1 MGREILFSK
10 DGVHLYATDVEEGGG
25 TVLTLALNRH
35 GEKNV
40 INPAHTSAIVSAL
53 DVADAHPRLRDTN
66 DKAMI
71 VTGLALDDGA
81 SSSDPRP
88 PPPKFFCNGLDL
100 DWMMKNGDS
109 VPSMIESFCS
119 GVLARMLVLP
129 YPTVAALNGHA
140 IGAGL
145 FIALACD
152 YRVMRTARGFVQWPE
167 ARLGMRLSKGFAEL
181 SKAKVVG
188 GGVGG
193 GAADRDVLREGILTA
208 RRYGSRDALE
218 AGLIDGEC
226 PVEELYGRAFELA
239 RGKLPE
245 SGLGLDY
252 FDPKAYSQMKVE
264 MYTDAYRALRFGKV
278 EDVPMSRI

>member
-1 MGREILFSK
+1 MGRETLFSR

-35 GEKNV
+35 DEKNV
-40 INPAHTSAIVSAL
+40 INPAHTSAIVAAL
-53 DVADAHPRLRDTN
+53 DVADAHPRLADTN

-71 VTGLALDDGA
+71 VTGLSFDDDDA
-81 SSSDPRP
+81 SSTSSGPRS

-109 VPSMIESFCS
+109 VPTMIETFCS
-119 GVLARMLVLP
+119 DVLARILVLP

-152 YRVMRTARGFVQWPE
+152 YRVMRTERGFVQWPE

-181 SKAKVVG
+181 SKAKVV
-188 GGVGG
+188 
-193 GAADRDVLREGILTA
+193 DRDVLREGILTA
-208 RRYGSRDALE
+208 RRYGSRDALD
-218 AGLIDGEC
+218 AGLVDGEC
-226 PVEELYGRAFELA
+226 PAEGLYGAAFALA
-239 RGKLPE
+239 AGKLPE
-245 SGLGLDY
+245 SGLGLDH
-252 FDPKAYSQMKVE
+252 FDLGAYSQMKVE

>member
-1 MGREILFSK
+1 MGRETLFSR

-35 GEKNV
+35 DEKNV
-40 INPAHTSAIVSAL
+40 INPAHTSAIVAAL
-53 DVADAHPRLRDTN
+53 DVADAHPRLADTN

-71 VTGLALDDGA
+71 VTGLSFDDDDA
-81 SSSDPRP
+81 SSTSSGPRS

-109 VPSMIESFCS
+109 VPAMIESFCS
-119 GVLARMLVLP
+119 DVLARILILP

-152 YRVMRTARGFVQWPE
+152 YRVMRTERGFVQWPE

-181 SKAKVVG
+181 SKAK
-188 GGVGG
+188 
-193 GAADRDVLREGILTA
+193 AADRGVLREGILTA
-208 RRYGSRDALE
+208 RRYGSRDALD
-218 AGLIDGEC
+218 AGLVDGEC
-226 PVEELYGRAFELA
+226 PAEELYGAAFELA
-239 RGKLPE
+239 AGKLPE
-245 SGLGLDY
+245 SGLGLDH
-252 FDPKAYSQMKVE
+252 FDPGAYSTLKVE